1 MTKPIQQ
8 AGFTLVELMISI
20 VLGLLITAAGLAIFF
35 AGQRSLAMQN
45 GMSELQQNSIFGLA
59 MVTHDMRHMNLNTTA
74 NLAIHPDVPGAGII
88 LSQRNL
94 PKLNANFL
102 TKIAVHDGLMDVK
115 NDQLTIQ
122 YLPQYL
128 KNSSN
133 KYMSHFV
140 DCEGRELTNL
150 DHQQAIVQRYYIRE
164 ENGQSGLYCD
174 AGYYNY
180 DAKQISTIEVFGL
193 AEKAGQLIIPHAEA
207 FKIRLGIKNTNNTL
221 KTDDDRFYYQ
231 NINDYVTETLT
242 AGTNSI
248 TAMTKPE
255 LQVVAVEM
263 GVVTRSTNP
272 VGADT
277 AINSARDFNI
287 AGQTV
292 KLKNPPEATDTK
304 YLREEFSQVVALR
317 NAEGL
322 NK

>member
-8 AGFTLVELMISI
+8 AGFTMIELMISI
-20 VLGLLITAAGLAIFF
+20 VLGLLITAAGFAMFF

-59 MVTHDMRHMNLNTTA
+59 IVTHDMRHMNLNTTGERA
-74 NLAIHPDVPGAGII
+74 MHPDVAGGGII

-94 PKLNANFL
+94 PKLDDKFI
-102 TKIAVHDGLMDVK
+102 TKIAVHNGLMDVA

-122 YLPQYL
+122 YLPNYL
-128 KNSSN
+128 QNSAGRYTS
-133 KYMSHFV
+133 SFV

-150 DHQQAIVQRYYIRE
+150 PQKQAIVQRYYVRV

-174 AGYYNY
+174 AGFY
-180 DAKQISTIEVFGL
+180 DSSLGVSNAVVQGL
-193 AEKAGQLIIPHAEA
+193 QDNTGQLIIPHAEA
-207 FKIRLGIKNTNNTL
+207 FKIRLGIKDTKSTFNA
-221 KTDDDRFYYQ
+221 TDDVFYYQ
-231 NINDYVTETLT
+231 DVPNYLAVASTPGINPITKK
-242 AGTNSI
+242 TN
-248 TAMTKPE
+248 PN

-263 GVVTRSTNP
+263 GVVTRSTNT

-277 AINSARDFNI
+277 NINSARDFNI

-292 KLKNPPEATDTK
+292 KLATPPAANDAK
-304 YLREEFSQVVALR
+304 HLREEFSQVVAVR

-322 NK
+322 TQ